1 MQISAAVLVPSLKSL
16 KFIEFHTPSSSYLQ
30 GLRLPRD
37 ILHAQGKL
45 CISQHKLQLSMTKPA
60 NVPFDVFVAINALFQ
75 VSSAKS
81 NNYQQKEMND

>member
-1 MQISAAVLVPSLKSL
+1 MK
-16 KFIEFHTPSSSYLQ
+16 
-30 GLRLPRD
+30 
-37 ILHAQGKL
+37 
-45 CISQHKLQLSMTKPA
+45 KPA